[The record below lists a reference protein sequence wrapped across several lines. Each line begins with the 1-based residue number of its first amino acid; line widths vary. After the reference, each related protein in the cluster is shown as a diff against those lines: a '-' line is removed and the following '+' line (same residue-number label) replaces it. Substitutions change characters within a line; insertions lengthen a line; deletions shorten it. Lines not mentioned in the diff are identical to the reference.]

1 MRSRLIAFVLFLI
14 AYCTSAARAV
24 TPEQGVHSDEPTS
37 LIDVLV
43 RLNGEAR
50 SALLGRLV
58 PCTGIGSS
66 FIGHGAVALY
76 WSVRCLDGRSFA
88 VQVMPD
94 PLQNKIMSCQL
105 LLEKTGVKCPS
116 SSPAH
121 H

>member
-1 MRSRLIAFVLFLI
+1 VKSQFIAFAFFLM
-14 AYCTSAARAV
+14 AYCTSATRAA
-24 TPEQGVHSDEPTS
+24 TPEQDLHSDVPTS

-66 FIGHGAVALY
+66 FIGHGAVAFY

-105 LLEKTGVKCPS
+105 LLERTGVKCPAS
-116 SSPAH
+116 PPAH